1 MAETWLPHE
10 PPPPPKP
17 VSAARRR
24 LRIVILWIVLV
35 IGFAVIYSRY
45 EPSRRPKH
53 EVARSEDDRS
63 GTWRWLVIGG
73 PFAVVV
79 GMFLWTLSGSRR
91 FNARQKPG
99 LDAISDGRYAHAA
112 QLLADLAR
120 RYRTKP
126 NFALVAT
133 YNQAFAAIRAGDS
146 AAAVGLL
153 LRIDRWPLPQLD
165 GLRGPV
171 ALELARAFAIG
182 GDVEKAERW
191 LDTARTRLENGPRGN
206 HEEAIALVEGVI
218 RCRAGRFEDA
228 LRHHDDSWQRLQAKL
243 TVRDMQEAWLL
254 RAFAVSKTSAPRDA
268 AAAEPWL
275 RLLRGTEPGSF
286 EWLTRHWPELEVF
299 VDHEVRTASAR
310 AAAAP
315 SATAAPAAD

>member
-10 PPPPPKP
+10 PPPPPRP
-17 VSAARRR
+17 VSAAHRRR
-24 LRIVILWIVLV
+24 RIVILWIVLI
-35 IGFAVIYSRY
+35 IGFAAVYSWY
-45 EPSRRPKH
+45 EPPRRSNH
-53 EVARSEDDRS
+53 EVAHS
-63 GTWRWLVIGG
+63 GNDPSGAWSWLVIGG
-73 PFAVVV
+73 PIALVV
-79 GMFLWTLSGSRR
+79 GTFLWTLSGSRR
-91 FNARQKPG
+91 FNARQKLG

-112 QLLADLAR
+112 QLLGDLAR

-153 LRIDRWPLPQLD
+153 LRIDRWPLPQLE

-182 GDVEKAERW
+182 GEVEKAERW
-191 LDTARTRLENGPRGN
+191 LDTARTRLENDHRAN
-206 HEEAIALVEGVI
+206 HGVGIASVEGLI
-218 RCRAGRFEDA
+218 RCRAGRFEEA
-228 LRHHDDSWQRLQAKL
+228 LRHYDDSWQRLQAGL
-243 TVRDMQEAWLL
+243 SVREMQEAWLL
-254 RAFAVSKTSAPRDA
+254 RAFAVSKTSAPRDG

-275 RLLRGTEPGSF
+275 RLLRGTEPGSLT
-286 EWLTRHWPELEVF
+286 WLTRHWPELEAF

-310 AAAAP
+310 ATAAA
-315 SATAAPAAD
+315 SESAAPPAD

>member
-10 PPPPPKP
+10 PPQPPKP
-17 VSAARRR
+17 VSAAQRR
-24 LRIVILWIVLV
+24 LRIVLLWIVLIV
-35 IGFAVIYSRY
+35 VFAAVYSRY
-45 EPSRRPKH
+45 EPSRRSSH
-53 EVARSEDDRS
+53 EVAASEDDSS

-73 PFAVVV
+73 SVVLVV
-79 GMFLWTLSGSRR
+79 GTFLWTLSGSRR
-91 FNARQKPG
+91 FNARQKLG

-112 QLLADLAR
+112 QLLGDLAR

-133 YNQAFAAIRAGDS
+133 YNQAFAVIRAGDS

-153 LRIDRWPLPQLD
+153 LRIDRWPLPQLE

-182 GDVEKAERW
+182 GEVEKAERW
-191 LDTARTRLENGPRGN
+191 LDTARTRLENDHRAN
-206 HEEAIALVEGVI
+206 HDVAIALVEGLI
-218 RCRAGRFEDA
+218 RCRAGRFEEA
-228 LRHHDDSWQRLQAKL
+228 LRHYDDSWQRLQARL

-254 RAFAVSKTSAPRDA
+254 RAFAVSKTSAPRDG

-275 RLLRGTEPGSF
+275 RLLRGTEPGSLA
-286 EWLTRHWPELEVF
+286 WLTRHWPELEVF

-310 AAAAP
+310 AAAAS
-315 SATAAPAAD
+315 SATAASPAD

>member
-1 MAETWLPHE
+1 MRT
-10 PPPPPKP
+10 
-17 VSAARRR
+17 
-24 LRIVILWIVLV
+24 VILSIVLV
-35 IGFAVIYSRY
+35 IGFAAIYSWY
-45 EPSRRPKH
+45 EESRRSKH
-53 EVARSEDDRS
+53 DVAHRQDDS
-63 GTWRWLVIGG
+63 LDTRWLVPGG
-73 PFAVVV
+73 SVVLAV

-99 LDAISDGRYAHAA
+99 LDAIRDGRYAHAA
-112 QLLADLAR
+112 QLLGDLAR

-126 NFALVAT
+126 NLALVAT

-153 LRIDRWPLPQLD
+153 LRIDRWPLPQLN

-171 ALELARAFAIG
+171 AFELARAFAIG

-191 LDTARTRLENGPRGN
+191 LDTARTRLENDPRGN
-206 HEEAIALVEGVI
+206 HAEAIALVDGLI
-218 RCRAGRFEDA
+218 RCRAGRFEEA
-228 LRHHDDSWQRLQAKL
+228 LRHYDDSWQRLQAKL

-254 RAFAVSKTSAPRDA
+254 RAFAVSKTSAPRDG

-286 EWLTRHWPELEVF
+286 AWLTRHWPELEVF
-299 VDHEVRTASAR
+299 VDHEVRAASAR
-310 AAAAP
+310 AVAAP
-315 SATAAPAAD
+315 SASTASPVD

>member
-10 PPPPPKP
+10 PAPPPKP
-17 VSAARRR
+17 VSPARRR

-45 EPSRRPKH
+45 EPSRRPTH
-53 EVARSEDDRS
+53 EVAHGEEDAS
-63 GTWRWLVIGG
+63 GAWHWLVIGG
-73 PFAVVV
+73 SIAVV
-79 GMFLWTLSGSRR
+79 GGTFLWTLSGSRR

-112 QLLADLAR
+112 QLLGDLAR

-153 LRIDRWPLPQLD
+153 LRIDRWPLPQLE

-191 LDTARTRLENGPRGN
+191 LDTARTRLASDHRAN
-206 HEEAIALVEGVI
+206 HDVAIAAVEGLI
-218 RCRAGRFEDA
+218 HCRAGRFEDA
-228 LRHHDDSWQRLQAKL
+228 LRHYDDIWQRLQAKL
-243 TVRDMQEAWLL
+243 SVRDMQEAWLL
-254 RAFAVSKTSAPRDA
+254 RAFAVSKTSAPRDG

-275 RLLRGTEPGSF
+275 RLLRGTEAGSVT
-286 EWLTRHWPELEVF
+286 WLTRHWPELEVF
-299 VDHEVRTASAR
+299 VDHEVRAISAR
-310 AAAAP
+310 SAVAL
-315 SATAAPAAD
+315 SATAVSPPD

>member
-10 PPPPPKP
+10 PPPPPRP
-17 VSAARRR
+17 GSAAHRW
-24 LRIVILWIVLV
+24 LRMVVLWIVLV
-35 IGFAVIYSRY
+35 IGFAFVYSRY
-45 EPSRRPKH
+45 EPSRRSKP
-53 EVARSEDDRS
+53 EVSHREDDPS
-63 GTWRWLVIGG
+63 STWRWLVIGG
-73 PFAVVV
+73 SVVLV
-79 GMFLWTLSGSRR
+79 IGTFLWTLSGSRR

-112 QLLADLAR
+112 QLLGDLAR

-153 LRIDRWPLPQLD
+153 LRIDRWPLPQLG

-182 GDVEKAERW
+182 GEVEKAERW
-191 LDTARTRLENGPRGN
+191 LDTARTRLENDHRAN
-206 HEEAIALVEGVI
+206 HDVGIALVEGLI
-218 RCRAGRFEDA
+218 RCRAGRFEEA
-228 LRHHDDSWQRLQAKL
+228 IRHYDDHWQRLQARL
-243 TVRDMQEAWLL
+243 SVRDMQEAWLL
-254 RAFAVSKTSAPRDA
+254 RAFAVRKTSAPRDG

-286 EWLTRHWPELEVF
+286 AWLTGHWLELEVF
-299 VDHEVRTASAR
+299 VDHEVRAAAAR

-315 SATAAPAAD
+315 SASAAPAAE

>member
-1 MAETWLPHE
+1 MA
-10 PPPPPKP
+10 
-17 VSAARRR
+17 
-24 LRIVILWIVLV
+24 ILWIVLV
-35 IGFAVIYSRY
+35 IGFAAIYSRY
-45 EPSRRPKH
+45 EPSRRSKQ
-53 EVARSEDDRS
+53 EVAHSENDS
-63 GTWRWLVIGG
+63 SSTWRWLVIGG
-73 PFAVVV
+73 SVVLV
-79 GMFLWTLSGSRR
+79 AGTFLWTLSGSRR

-99 LDAISDGRYAHAA
+99 LDTISDGRYAHAA
-112 QLLADLAR
+112 QLLGDLAR

-133 YNQAFAAIRAGDS
+133 YNQAFAAIRAGNS

-153 LRIDRWPLPQLD
+153 LRIDRWPLPQLG

-182 GDVEKAERW
+182 GEVEKAERW
-191 LDTARTRLENGPRGN
+191 LDTARTRLENDPRGN
-206 HEEAIALVEGVI
+206 HEEAIALVDGLI

-228 LRHHDDSWQRLQAKL
+228 LRHYDDSWQRLQAKL

-254 RAFAVSKTSAPRDA
+254 RAFAVSKTSAPRDG

-275 RLLRGTEPGSF
+275 RLLRGTEPGSLT
-286 EWLTRHWPELEVF
+286 WLTRHWPELEVF
-299 VDHEVRTASAR
+299 VDHEVRAASAR
-310 AAAAP
+310 AATAP